1 MKYFSFEYD
10 YAIQH
15 PANLYTGAIIRKK
28 TTKNTI
34 YYMVRISH
42 DVPIL
47 TQIDECE
54 VPLINNEEGDYLLNL
69 RTGAINIYVN
79 GKATPVPVGGIEKEH
94 ELEVV
99 RNWAGVTQ

>member
-15 PANLYTGAIIRKK
+15 PANLYTGAIVRKK
-28 TTKNTI
+28 SSKNTT
-34 YYMVRISH
+34 YFMVKISH

-47 TQIDECE
+47 TQIDEHE
-54 VPLINNEEGDYLLNL
+54 VPLMKNSDGDYLLNL
-69 RTGAINIYVN
+69 RTGAINIYMD
-79 GKATPVPVGGIEKEH
+79 GKATPVPVEGIEKEH

-99 RNWAGVTQ
+99 RNWAGVTP